1 MRSVMNVPNEGNCS
15 VFWIK
20 TLYKPGRGPRSLV
33 TLAWAILQSAG
44 KTVFRDLYRRP
55 GRRSFHTKHH
65 ASPLH
70 SGRISA
76 FSQPNSSDTTPSPP
90 RRPPWRLSA
99 QEHCRSPAR
108 YSGQQE
114 NMADNFKRTSCHL
127 CLGEGHLIQLHKWLR
142 VRKFLQFLHGCKI
155 HVRALGYVTWRLQNT
170 RKGIRLRNR
179 APLQSIPQGKE
190 KDSSFDG
197 EY

>member
-20 TLYKPGRGPRSLV
+20 TLYKPGRGPRNLV

-70 SGRISA
+70 SSRISA
-76 FSQPNSSDTTPSPP
+76 FSQPNSSDTTLSPP
-90 RRPPWRLSA
+90 RRPHWRLSP

-108 YSGQQE
+108 YNGQQE
-114 NMADNFKRTSCHL
+114 NMADNIKCASCHL
-127 CLGEGHLIQLHKWLR
+127 CMGEGHNGNMSAQHNERLDFNYWIMRMHAQPCLTLSNPM
-142 VRKFLQFLHGCKI
+142 GCSSPGSS
-155 HVRALGYVTWRLQNT
+155 VQ
-170 RKGIRLRNR
+170 GIL
-179 APLQSIPQGKE
+179 
-190 KDSSFDG
+190 
-197 EY
+197 